1 MHKRRQIAAI
11 VTLVLALGATF
22 NAMRPTRASTN
33 RPTARTASTRAV
45 PTKNSEAPGNTSANT
60 ASSNTAS
67 SNRTDPRLRGVGFR
81 SAEKLRQH
89 FLKHGREFGA
99 ITQSKYL
106 AMAQDLRDAPLSK
119 TVLEAAQVGGTISR
133 FNRSTGA
140 FMAFDPDLTIRTFF
154 RPDDGEAYF
163 IRAARRPH

>member
-11 VTLVLALGATF
+11 VTLILALGATF

-45 PTKNSEAPGNTSANT
+45 PTKNSEASGNT
-60 ASSNTAS
+60 S

-99 ITQSKYL
+99 ITQSQYL

-163 IRAARRPH
+163 KRAARRPH